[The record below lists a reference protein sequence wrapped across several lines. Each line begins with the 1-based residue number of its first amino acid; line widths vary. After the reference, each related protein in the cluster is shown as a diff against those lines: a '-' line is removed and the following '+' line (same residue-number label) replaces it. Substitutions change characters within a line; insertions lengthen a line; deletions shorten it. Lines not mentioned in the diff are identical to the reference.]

1 MKVLGFEFEFGD
13 VWLLLFEEGCELVLV
28 VVVVCTVGLD
38 CDTFWVL
45 CWLLKVFFSSLSVV
59 LFSLVTVVVVG
70 VFILE
75 FDDFALDVFSSWSDE
90 LLYTCLLLLVE
101 ELALIEEVE
110 EVFSNALLREIF
122 EELLLRFE
130 IDDIRDCWLDD
141 PGILWL
147 SLFDLICPEFDE

>member
-1 MKVLGFEFEFGD
+1 
-13 VWLLLFEEGCELVLV
+13 
-28 VVVVCTVGLD
+28 
-38 CDTFWVL
+38 
-45 CWLLKVFFSSLSVV
+45 VV